1 MGTIAEAQ
9 RAYCRHSAQAR
20 ADALL
25 ASMHDGTEGGK
36 RAGARL
42 LSCACRPASAW
53 LDTLP
58 LSRALELKSGEF
70 QTALRHRLGL
80 AILPLNAPTVQCG
93 CGATLHRTDTD
104 HGMRCSALAAH
115 FTLRHDILKGILRRA
130 VHRAGIASTLEPP
143 LRRLPGL
150 AAGAGASADGSAV
163 RPEARGDILMALPQ
177 GISIADISIIHP
189 LSLNT
194 ISRAA
199 TMAGAA
205 ASHRDQ
211 QKRMA
216 YARVEPHGY
225 GFVPFSVE
233 TYGRL
238 GQPAM
243 KLLHSL
249 GDEAAGPGGVTRASF
264 VNGALRELSVGLC
277 RGNFF
282 AYRAS
287 VGMLFRCSGASFRAG
302 MRVPTDECVE

>member
-1 MGTIAEAQ
+1 LQ
-9 RAYCRHSAQAR
+9 
-20 ADALL
+20 
-25 ASMHDGTEGGK
+25 DGTEDGK
-36 RAGARL
+36 GARARL

-58 LSRALELKSGEF
+58 LSRALKLKSREF

-104 HGMRCSALAAH
+104 HGMRYRCSALATQ

-143 LRRLPGL
+143 LRRVPGL
-150 AAGAGASADGSAV
+150 AAGAGSSADGSAI
-163 RPEARGDILMALPQ
+163 RPEARGDILMALPK
-177 GISIADISIIHP
+177 GIPISDVSVIHP
-189 LSLNT
+189 PSLNI

-199 TMAGAA
+199 TTAGAA

-211 QKRMA
+211 RKRTE
-216 YARVEPHGY
+216 EPHGY

-238 GQPAM
+238 VYIYIYIYQQTHR
-243 KLLHSL
+243 K
-249 GDEAAGPGGVTRASF
+249 ETRH
-264 VNGALRELSVGLC
+264 
-277 RGNFF
+277 
-282 AYRAS
+282 
-287 VGMLFRCSGASFRAG
+287 
-302 MRVPTDECVE
+302 

>member
-1 MGTIAEAQ
+1 MGTLAEAQ
-9 RAYCRHSAQAR
+9 RAYCWHSAQAR

-25 ASMHDGTEGGK
+25 ASLQDGTEDGK
-36 RAGARL
+36 GARARL

-115 FTLRHDILKGILRRA
+115 FTLRHDILKGILLRA

-150 AAGAGASADGSAV
+150 AAGAGASADGSAIL

-177 GISIADISIIHP
+177 GISIADMSFIHP
-189 LSLNT
+189 LSLNI

-205 ASHRDQ
+205 ASHRDRR
-211 QKRMA
+211 KRTA
-216 YARVEPHGY
+216 YARVEPH
-225 GFVPFSVE
+225 
-233 TYGRL
+233 T
-238 GQPAM
+238 
-243 KLLHSL
+243 
-249 GDEAAGPGGVTRASF
+249 
-264 VNGALRELSVGLC
+264 LC
-277 RGNFF
+277 R
-282 AYRAS
+282 
-287 VGMLFRCSGASFRAG
+287 
-302 MRVPTDECVE
+302 P

>member
-9 RAYCRHSAQAR
+9 RVYCRHSAQAR

-25 ASMHDGTEGGK
+25 ASLHDGKEDGK
-36 RAGARL
+36 RARARL
-42 LSCACRPASAW
+42 FSCACPPASAW

-58 LSRALELKSGEF
+58 LSRALKLKSGEF

-80 AILPLNAPTVQCG
+80 AILPLNAPTVQWS
-93 CGATLHRTDTD
+93 CGATLHRTDTH

-130 VHRAGIASTLEPP
+130 VYWAGIASTLEPH

-150 AAGAGASADGSAV
+150 AVGAGTSADGSAI

-177 GISIADISIIHP
+177 GISIADISVIHP
-189 LSLNT
+189 LSLNI

-199 TMAGAA
+199 TTAGAA

-211 QKRMA
+211 LKRTA

-233 TYGRL
+233 TYGPL
-238 GQPAM
+238 G
-243 KLLHSL
+243 
-249 GDEAAGPGGVTRASF
+249 
-264 VNGALRELSVGLC
+264 
-277 RGNFF
+277 
-282 AYRAS
+282 
-287 VGMLFRCSGASFRAG
+287 
-302 MRVPTDECVE
+302 